1 MTITEQL
8 LLLAQKAR
16 NNAYA
21 PYSNFA
27 VGAAIYTPN
36 GKFFCGCNVENASY
50 PCGTCA
56 EAGAIASMVAAG
68 ERQIAEI
75 LICADDNC
83 LLPCGNCLQKIAE
96 FAMPNTLIHSAD
108 THKIVQTCQLADLL
122 PQQFSLEKTSHDK

>member
-27 VGAAIYTPN
+27 IGAAIYTPN

-68 ERQIAEI
+68 ERQIAE
-75 LICADDNC
+75 
-83 LLPCGNCLQKIAE
+83 

-108 THKIVQTCQLADLL
+108 THQIVQTFQLTDLL